1 MDCKGKK
8 QQPKLIIPSCPC
20 EEEGHFDVN
29 TYEEKIISDYCGISL
44 FEVYEL
50 NIFEHWFL
58 LHDAVVYEN
67 SQTEEGRKHLDKCWR
82 LTQTTADKDKLRA
95 KFGKGEKHGWQN

>member
-1 MDCKGKK
+1 M
-8 QQPKLIIPSCPC
+8 
-20 EEEGHFDVN
+20 
-29 TYEEKIISDYCGISL
+29 SDYCNLPIH
-44 FEVYEL
+44 EVYEMGV
-50 NIFEHWFL
+50 FQFYAF

-82 LTQTTADKDKLRA
+82 LKQTTADKDKLRA